1 MKKWLVVFI
10 ALLSVFFVS
19 ACSSES
25 DKLAGKTLNV
35 AYTPVLQ
42 EDVDNPNKYDSIKTL
57 KFSDDNVVSI
67 GMEDT
72 KGTYELNG
80 DILVVNIENENEKL
94 KVKYIDFKESEKDF
108 SAYSALIDDI
118 EFHSEDSNK
127 VMHLKG
133 IANKHSKNMP
143 VEFIGK

>member
-94 KVKYIDFKESEKDF
+94 KVKYIDFKESEKI
-108 SAYSALIDDI
+108 LVPI
-118 EFHSEDSNK
+118 
-127 VMHLKG
+127 LR
-133 IANKHSKNMP
+133 
-143 VEFIGK
+143 